1 MLRQATSEDEEHPK
15 TRMRRF
21 CRNSFLRWM
30 PDYNRNKRLNCI
42 KITRIVQKINKSSAY
57 TRTFR
62 GHNEDG
68 PDTVVRMLG
77 SDRLGERKTMMRE
90 ETTIAFMRGSITRLN
105 KKRLIG
111 SIYSESKGSVKVELI
126 VEPVAV
132 LMIS

>member
-1 MLRQATSEDEEHPK
+1 
-15 TRMRRF
+15 MRNTGKRECDGFVVIHF
-21 CRNSFLRWM
+21 CVGCLIITE
-30 PDYNRNKRLNCI
+30 NKRLNCI

-57 TRTFR
+57 IRAFR

-90 ETTIAFMRGSITRLN
+90 ETTIAFMRGSIARLN

-111 SIYSESKGSVKVELI
+111 SIYSDSKGFIKVELI
-126 VEPVAV
+126 FEPFAV
-132 LMIS
+132 LQIS